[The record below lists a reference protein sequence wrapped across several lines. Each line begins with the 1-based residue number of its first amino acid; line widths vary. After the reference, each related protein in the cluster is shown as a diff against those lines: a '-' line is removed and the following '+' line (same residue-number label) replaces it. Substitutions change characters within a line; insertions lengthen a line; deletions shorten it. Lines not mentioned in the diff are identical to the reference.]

1 MDIHPV
7 HAHICARV
15 CSPSV
20 CVPPP
25 PPVHTHVQRTI
36 SGLALCWEALSCP
49 QMSPHPEVTHRAVVP
64 HCGRSRPAVPHG
76 APCCPIVSRCA
87 PPHPFIP
94 TALCWA
100 PLCPTVP
107 HGAVLCPLVSYR
119 APLCCT
125 ASHCAP
131 LCPLVP
137 HCALLCPVISHC
149 APLCPI
155 VPCCAHLYPIV
166 PHCAIL
172 GHTVSH
178 CAPLCPI
185 TSCCALLCPLI
196 PPVPHRAPSY
206 PIVPSDIPLCSAAPY
221 CLTAPCRAPLH
232 PVVPHCSLSC
242 PPVPLCG
249 PTVHNPTPRCP
260 AVPHCAPR
268 SPPWCSGPPPAPH
281 SSHSPAAIPPPRDGG
296 TGLGWQGVVPSI
308 PCAPPRRGP
317 PPGHPAVPVTQA
329 LAVLP
334 AKMEAAVLLQLW
346 ALAGKWQPRHQRGDT
361 AGGTPWGGGWGDP
374 QRLGVPMGELG
385 KSVLSLG
392 TGGVGTRGQGGPLCV
407 VGAG

>member
-1 MDIHPV
+1 MCTRV
-7 HAHICARV
+7 LSICV
-15 CSPSV
+15 CPS
-20 CVPPP
+20 P
-25 PPVHTHVQRTI
+25 PPVHTHVQCTI

-64 HCGRSRPAVPHG
+64 HCGRSRPAVPHS

-107 HGAVLCPLVSYR
+107 HGAVLCPLVSYC

-172 GHTVSH
+172 GHTVPH
-178 CAPLCPI
+178 CAPLRPVVPYCAHLYPPCPTVHRRTLLCPVI
-185 TSCCALLCPLI
+185 SHCALLLPTASLH
-196 PPVPHRAPSY
+196 PAVPHC
-206 PIVPSDIPLCSAAPY
+206 IPLCP
-221 CLTAPCRAPLH
+221 TAPCRALLFPSVAPLCTIPH
-232 PVVPHCSLSC
+232 HGAPLRPTVPHG
-242 PPVPLCG
+242 PPRGALGLLQP
-249 PTVHNPTPRCP
+249 PTHPTAQLPSRHP
-260 AVPHCAPR
+260 GTVARGRAGR
-268 SPPWCSGPPPAPH
+268 GWSPPFP
-281 SSHSPAAIPPPRDGG
+281 
-296 TGLGWQGVVPSI
+296 V
-308 PCAPPRRGP
+308 P
-317 PPGHPAVPVTQA
+317 PPGGGP
-329 LAVLP
+329 LP
-334 AKMEAAVLLQLW
+334 ATPLSLSLRRWRCSQQRWRRLCCCSSGLW
-346 ALAGKWQPRHQRGDT
+346 QASGSP
-361 AGGTPWGGGWGDP
+361 GTSVGT
-374 QRLGVPMGELG
+374 RLGVPHGEGGGGTPKGWECQWESWVNPSCPWGRGGLG
-385 KSVLSLG
+385 R
-392 TGGVGTRGQGGPLCV
+392 RGQGGPLCV